1 MKMTDAKSEHF
12 SLRWDNFHSNLST
25 SFHTLLQGEELVDV
39 TIAAEGHFVQA
50 HKLVLSVC
58 SPYFK
63 SLFKVNPC
71 KHPIVILKDV
81 GHKELVDILEF
92 MYRGEVD
99 VSQEDLTE
107 FLKTAEMLQVK
118 GLTGEDSPGE
128 SGEQENVN
136 KDMPVDPSPSPQ
148 SSKMKS
154 MPKPSVKFVASARPS
169 TPQTPIKAEEV
180 VQPPPQK
187 RMRQEQSQLS
197 HKRHSPSLP
206 HATLPQAPAPSRN
219 PVSSTRESSKE
230 VEFVEMP
237 NPKAEPVEVDSDIEE
252 VEATFD
258 DGTDFSEF
266 FGGQS
271 SQSFQDFQGMGLP
284 DGQSGSSQGMGMLQ
298 EGEQGGGVEFVTSSR
313 GRPQLMCDGFVYNYS
328 YDHKQSGGRV
338 WLCAQRQ
345 RIRCPVRVV
354 TAGGQVVATHSA
366 HCHGRDPSLVRS
378 KRIRERIL
386 SGLAAP
392 DNC

>member
-298 EGEQGGGVEFVTSSR
+298 EGEQGGLPIVPSKR
-313 GRPQLMCDGFVYNYS
+313 GTPQLVHAGYLFCIDRCYGAVVHWKCIQHNVCRA
-328 YDHKQSGGRV
+328 RV
-338 WLCAQRQ
+338 HTRGNELTVRCGEHSHRPHTQ
-345 RIRCPVRVV
+345 RIRDQ
-354 TAGGQVVATHSA
+354 GGFVG
-366 HCHGRDPSLVRS
+366 HGR
-378 KRIRERIL
+378 
-386 SGLAAP
+386 GFP
-392 DNC
+392 DSA

>member
-298 EGEQGGGVEFVTSSR
+298 EGEQGGVQIVHSKR
-313 GRPQLMCDGFVYNYS
+313 GKPQLVHDGYLFYRHQHVR
-328 YDHKQSGGRV
+328 D
-338 WLCAQRQ
+338 
-345 RIRCPVRVV
+345 RVV
-354 TAGGQVVATHSA
+354 WRCIQRDACRARVHTRGDALTVVRDDHTHGP
-366 HCHGRDPSLVRS
+366 HTRE
-378 KRIRERIL
+378 IRER
-386 SGLAAP
+386 GGFVG
-392 DNC
+392 

>member
-298 EGEQGGGVEFVTSSR
+298 EGEQGAVEFVTSLR
-313 GRPQLMCDGFVYNYS
+313 GNPQLIHDDFLYNYA
-328 YDHKQSGGRV
+328 YERKDGIIWQCINKR
-338 WLCAQRQ
+338 RM
-345 RIRCPVRVV
+345 RCQARVV
-354 TAGGQVVATHSA
+354 TKDSKLVFTHRF
-366 HCHGRDPSLVRS
+366 HQHERHT
-378 KRIRERIL
+378 RIIQHKKLFENL
-386 SGLAAP
+386 QSTLL
-392 DNC
+392 N

>member
-298 EGEQGGGVEFVTSSR
+298 EGEQGALRYVQSRRGNPLLVHDRFLFCKQFVVGDRTSWFCADANKFNCRARVHTTGGTLIVRNAQHNHPDHAHRIQEKEREAEEACSAFV
-313 GRPQLMCDGFVYNYS
+313 
-328 YDHKQSGGRV
+328 
-338 WLCAQRQ
+338 
-345 RIRCPVRVV
+345 
-354 TAGGQVVATHSA
+354 
-366 HCHGRDPSLVRS
+366 
-378 KRIRERIL
+378 
-386 SGLAAP
+386 
-392 DNC
+392 

>member
-298 EGEQGGGVEFVTSSR
+298 EGEQGGLQLVRSR
-313 GRPQLMCDGFVYNYS
+313 MGRPQLVHEGYLYCRHRQIGDGVYWRCIQT
-328 YDHKQSGGRV
+328 DKCR
-338 WLCAQRQ
+338 A
-345 RIRCPVRVV
+345 RIHTRGSELIVRR
-354 TAGGQVVATHSA
+354 SA
-366 HCHGRDPSLVRS
+366 HTHEPQLEEIM
-378 KRIRERIL
+378 KRNL
-386 SGLAAP
+386 F
-392 DNC
+392 

>member
-298 EGEQGGGVEFVTSSR
+298 EGEQGDIEYVQSIRGKPLLVHGNFMYRIVNCSDDLVTWS
-313 GRPQLMCDGFVYNYS
+313 CI
-328 YDHKQSGGRV
+328 DHKKHKCRARVQTLDGR
-338 WLCAQRQ
+338 L
-345 RIRCPVRVV
+345 IMKNLHH
-354 TAGGQVVATHSA
+354 GHSNHTQKISEKKYWA
-366 HCHGRDPSLVRS
+366 SCRPSS
-378 KRIRERIL
+378 QITD
-386 SGLAAP
+386 G
-392 DNC
+392 

>member
-298 EGEQGGGVEFVTSSR
+298 EGEQGSTLEYVCSR
-313 GRPQLMCDGFVYNYS
+313 KGRRLLVHG
-328 YDHKQSGGRV
+328 DHLFSEERAHGGRKFWKCTQWMV
-338 WLCAQRQ
+338 AKCRA
-345 RIRCPVRVV
+345 RIV
-354 TAGGQVVATHSA
+354 TVGDTKIVKCDAHTHGSQA
-366 HCHGRDPSLVRS
+366 HLIEQKRNEGLVMWQQD
-378 KRIRERIL
+378 IRAPAL
-386 SGLAAP
+386 S
-392 DNC
+392 

>member
-298 EGEQGGGVEFVTSSR
+298 EGEQGGLRFVTSQR
-313 GRPQLMCDGFVYNYS
+313 GRDQLVHEDFVFAS
-328 YDHKQSGGRV
+328 HKRRAGKTVWKCVDRRRRSCPATVHTQGGRV
-338 WLCAQRQ
+338 AV
-345 RIRCPVRVV
+345 VRGSHSHAPHTEAIAEKV
-354 TAGGQVVATHSA
+354 T
-366 HCHGRDPSLVRS
+366 
-378 KRIRERIL
+378 
-386 SGLAAP
+386 
-392 DNC
+392 

>member
-298 EGEQGGGVEFVTSSR
+298 EGEQGAIAFVRSKR
-313 GRPQLMCDGFVYNYS
+313 GRPQLIHDGFLYKEAYMRSDGMVWECSDRPKN
-328 YDHKQSGGRV
+328 KCPARV
-338 WLCAQRQ
+338 MLEGD
-345 RIRCPVRVV
+345 RVV
-354 TAGGQVVATHSA
+354 SGYTV
-366 HCHGRDPSLVRS
+366 HCHGSHVSTIKKKEQALAPLT
-378 KRIRERIL
+378 EL
-386 SGLAAP
+386 SGLP
-392 DNC
+392 P

>member
-298 EGEQGGGVEFVTSSR
+298 EGEQGGLRIVPGIR
-313 GRPQLMCDGFVYNYS
+313 G
-328 YDHKQSGGRV
+328 K
-338 WLCAQRQ
+338 
-345 RIRCPVRVV
+345 
-354 TAGGQVVATHSA
+354 
-366 HCHGRDPSLVRS
+366 PSLVHDGYYYCV
-378 KRIRERIL
+378 KNYDGERIYWRCTRREKTKCKARVYTEGGKIFVTHAKHKHPRDMSPGL
-386 SGLAAP
+386 KKSGFIEKHMK
-392 DNC
+392 